1 MKRLSLFLIILIYPF
16 FSYSNNWIPIGP
28 DTVAVNNVFTS
39 YSANV
44 LLLSDGILV
53 NDGSGWKKY
62 SKGNLPVWDAI
73 ELSQDT
79 LILVM
84 GNGNRSDG
92 IYKFVVG
99 DSSFEILGGGVNPHF
114 IVKNPYNQYYY
125 VGSEE
130 GLEKSSDGILWEE
143 VDFFKNKNC
152 LAMDFFNEHCVISV
166 SGDTSGIYFSTDGGN
181 SWALSSQFSYHFSDL
196 LFNES
201 GILYGVFPDE
211 TWSSGLWMSKDYGVN
226 WNVEFWATNISSIG
240 YTADRLFVSWY
251 KPDLDK
257 EGIAIWDTLS
267 QELKFLNDGL
277 PNVKIRYIKENQ
289 IFDCANITACTDS
302 GAYCLTEFP
311 VSIKN
316 KIIIPKNFHL
326 INYPN
331 PFNSST
337 IFSFELSSRAFIKL
351 TIYDINGQIV
361 EKLASRVM
369 NSGIHKIKWNAN
381 NQASGLYIYQFKSG
395 YIIKTGKIALVK

>member
-1 MKRLSLFLIILIYPF
+1 MKSLFLFLVILIYPF
-16 FSYSNNWIPIGP
+16 FSYSNNWVPIGP

-53 NDGSGWKKY
+53 NDGISWKKY
-62 SKGNLPVWDAI
+62 SNGNLPAWDVI

-79 LILVM
+79 LIFVM
-84 GNGNRSDG
+84 GNGSRSDG

-99 DSSFEILGGGVNPHF
+99 DSSFQILGGGVNPHF
-114 IVKNPYNQYYY
+114 IVQNPYNKYYY

-130 GLEKSSDGILWEE
+130 GLEKSSNGIVWEE
-143 VDFFKNKNC
+143 VEFFKKKNC

-166 SGDTSGIYFSTDGGN
+166 SGDTSGIYYSNDGGN
-181 SWALSSQFSYHFSDL
+181 NWTLSSQFSYHFSDFI
-196 LFNES
+196 FNES

-211 TWSSGLWMSKDYGVN
+211 TWSSGLWMSDDYGAS
-226 WNVEFWATNISSIG
+226 WDIEFWATNISSIG
-240 YTADRLFVSWY
+240 YTANRLFVSWY
-251 KPDLDK
+251 KPDYDK

-277 PNVKIRYIKENQ
+277 PNVKIRNIKENQ

-311 VSIKN
+311 VSIKDEN
-316 KIIIPKNFHL
+316 IITKNFHL

-337 IFSFELSSRAFIKL
+337 MFSFELSSRAFIEL
-351 TIYDINGQIV
+351 TIYDINGQTV
-361 EKLASRVM
+361 EKLVSRLM

-381 NQASGLYIYQFKSG
+381 NHASGLYLYQFKSG
-395 YIIKTGKIALVK
+395 HIIKTGKIALVK